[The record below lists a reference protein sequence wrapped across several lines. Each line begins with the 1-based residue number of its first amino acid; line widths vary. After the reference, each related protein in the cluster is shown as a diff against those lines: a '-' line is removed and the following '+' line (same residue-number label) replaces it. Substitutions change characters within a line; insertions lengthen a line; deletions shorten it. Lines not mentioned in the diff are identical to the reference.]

1 MLYVCLSAEGVD
13 NAMRQLG
20 DNKCAELRVDL
31 VKPTAD
37 EMIQMLSAEEYKY
50 IVTCRP
56 GVYEQDYDISML
68 ETAALNGAEYID
80 LELERAAEFSLKLRR
95 ACLLSKKCKL
105 IISYHNYET
114 TPDAGIL
121 KGIIKYC
128 KELGADIVK
137 MACKSNSV
145 SDNARILGLYGEYN
159 DIVAFCMGETGK
171 ITRAASVMM
180 GAPFTYAA
188 ADDGAP
194 TAPGQLTI
202 KQIKKILDAFESAH

>member
-1 MLYVCLSAEGVD
+1 MLYVCLSADGVD
-13 NAMRQLG
+13 NAMQQLG
-20 DNKCAELRVDL
+20 NNKCAELRVDL
-31 VKPTAD
+31 VKPTTDQIISLLSD
-37 EMIQMLSAEEYKY
+37 ESRHY

-56 GVYEQDYDISML
+56 GVYEPDADISIL
-68 ETAALNGAEYID
+68 ETAALNGADYID
-80 LELERAAEFSLKLRR
+80 LELERAPEYAIKLRR
-95 ACLLSKKCKL
+95 ACLLSKKCRL

-137 MACKSNSV
+137 LACKSNSV

-171 ITRAASVMM
+171 ITRAASIMM
-180 GAPFTYAA
+180 GAPFTYVA
-188 ADDGAP
+188 ADNGQP

-202 KQIKKILDAFESAH
+202 NQVKRILDAMDFEK

>member
-13 NAMRQLG
+13 NAMLQLG

-37 EMIQMLSAEEYKY
+37 QIISLLADESRHY

-56 GVYEQDYDISML
+56 GVFDPDYDIAML
-68 ETAALNGAEYID
+68 ETAALNGADYID
-80 LELERAAEFSLKLRR
+80 LEIERAPEYAIKMRR
-95 ACLLSKKCKL
+95 ACLLSKKCRL

-137 MACKSNSV
+137 LACKSNSV
-145 SDNARILGLYGEYN
+145 SDNARILGLYGEFN

-171 ITRAASVMM
+171 ITRPASIMM

-188 ADDGAP
+188 AGDGKA

-202 KQIKKILDAFESAH
+202 GQMERILKDLECN

>member
-13 NAMRQLG
+13 NAMQQLG
-20 DNKCAELRVDL
+20 EHNCAELRVDL

-37 EMIQMLSAEEYKY
+37 QMISLLAEEENKY

-56 GVYEQDYDISML
+56 GVYEPEYDINIL

-80 LELERAAEFSLKLRR
+80 LELERAPEYSLKLRR

-159 DIVAFCMGETGK
+159 DIVAFCMGESGK
-171 ITRAASVMM
+171 ITRPASLMF
-180 GAPFTYAA
+180 GAPFTYVA
-188 ADDGAP
+188 ADNGLP

-202 KQIKKILDAFESAH
+202 NQVKRILDAMDFEK